1 MENPLLD
8 TSSLPRF
15 DEIQPDH
22 VLPAIRKVIADNR
35 AALDRLL
42 DSGRAPDIDALV
54 APIEHMD
61 HELDRVWSPVCHLQ
75 SVLGSP
81 DWREAYKQALPL
93 LTEYGTEVS
102 QNVELQRAYA
112 AVQKNLP
119 PDASEESRSAV
130 EQALRNFHLAGVDLE
145 DAAKDRFK
153 EIMQDLAELQATFEH
168 NVVDASDAWSLH
180 ITGEETVRGLPASL
194 LQRAAEDARQEDL
207 DGWLFSLDFPTY
219 DAVMKQADSRDLREA
234 LYRAWVTRGSEL
246 GKDPQWDNSEN
257 IERILALRHE
267 AANLVG
273 FDNYAEYSL
282 ATKMADTPEHVIAFL
297 RELASHSREA
307 AERELAELTEFA
319 GMHLE
324 AWDVNYWL
332 DKFKHDRFSI
342 SNEELRAY
350 FPATKVKEGLFEL
363 ASQLYGVEL
372 TPDNSV
378 ATWHE
383 DVAFYN
389 VTQDGDRIG
398 SFYTDLFA
406 RNGKRTGAWIDE
418 CVTRQALNGHSTVP
432 V

>member
-42 DSGRAPDIDALV
+42 DTSRAPDIDALV

-112 AVQKNLP
+112 AVQKTLP

-145 DAAKDRFK
+145 DAAKERFK
-153 EIMQDLAELQATFEH
+153 EIMQELAELQATFEH

-180 ITGEETVRGLPASL
+180 ITGEETVRGLPAAL
-194 LQRAAEDARQEDL
+194 LQRAAEPFTQRHTKAH
-207 DGWLFSLDFPTY
+207 FISI
-219 DAVMKQADSRDLREA
+219 
-234 LYRAWVTRGSEL
+234 
-246 GKDPQWDNSEN
+246 EN
-257 IERILALRHE
+257 FVRKNRR
-267 AANLVG
+267 
-273 FDNYAEYSL
+273 
-282 ATKMADTPEHVIAFL
+282 K
-297 RELASHSREA
+297 
-307 AERELAELTEFA
+307 
-319 GMHLE
+319 
-324 AWDVNYWL
+324 
-332 DKFKHDRFSI
+332 
-342 SNEELRAY
+342 
-350 FPATKVKEGLFEL
+350 GLL
-363 ASQLYGVEL
+363 
-372 TPDNSV
+372 
-378 ATWHE
+378 
-383 DVAFYN
+383 
-389 VTQDGDRIG
+389 
-398 SFYTDLFA
+398 
-406 RNGKRTGAWIDE
+406 
-418 CVTRQALNGHSTVP
+418 
-432 V
+432 